1 MDSWALDDLDGL
13 ITAADYTVRV
23 FSIKPGIAETTGE
36 WCGTAHSARNRSER
50 LTEFAKPCSRCT
62 HAQCS
67 SIVPD
72 TNKSVELH
80 RGQHRLVLPV
90 GGRGEPSAVGRS
102 EVEEV
107 IDGRQC
113 RVGPR
118 YRTGKSSVGISITRP
133 DLGCE
138 WWGVATRARGDG
150 ESRGSS
156 WRSRR

>member
-1 MDSWALDDLDGL
+1 MLFVKESVRWLAKKGRHDQALANLIWVRKEDSEAVH
-13 ITAADYTVRV
+13 A
-23 FSIKPGIAETTGE
+23 
-36 WCGTAHSARNRSER
+36 
-50 LTEFAKPCSRCT
+50 EFAEIIAGIEQEER
-62 HAQCS
+62 
-67 SIVPD
+67 D
-72 TNKSVELH
+72 TDC
-80 RGQHRLVLPV
+80 
-90 GGRGEPSAVGRS
+90 

-150 ESRGSS
+150 
-156 WRSRR
+156 